1 MLMDFFR
8 AILYLLPLFY
18 VIFYFFNLFFQKRNQ
33 CCYMLAYEC
42 YKASDESR
50 QLDTESCA
58 RVVLRNKN
66 LGLEE
71 YRFLLKNIVSSGI
84 GEETYGPKNVVEGRE
99 DSATLADAL
108 AEMDDIIFNTLDK
121 LFSRTGVSPSQVDIL
136 VVNVSLFSPVPSLT
150 ARVINRYNM
159 REDIKAFNLSGMGCS
174 ASLVAIDLVQQLFKS
189 YKNKLAIVVSTESMG
204 PNWYCGKEK
213 SMMLSNC
220 LFRSGGCSMLFTNN
234 RDFKHKAILKL
245 NCSVRT
251 HLGSNDEAYNCCI
264 QVEDELGH
272 QGFCLTKGLTK
283 AAAKAFAMNLQVLVP
298 KILPLRELLL
308 YVIRTR
314 FRNKTK
320 GAASKLEAVMGAGLN
335 LKSGVEHFCLHPGG
349 RAVID
354 GVGKSLR
361 LTEYDLEPSRMALH
375 RFGNTSAGGLWYVLG
390 YMEAKKRLKKGDR
403 ILMVSL
409 GAGFKCNNCVWEV
422 MKNLEDL
429 NVWKDCINRYPPESL
444 VNPFLEKYSWINN
457 EYLSFVRLH

>member
-264 QVEDELGH
+264 QV
-272 QGFCLTKGLTK
+272 
-283 AAAKAFAMNLQVLVP
+283 LVP